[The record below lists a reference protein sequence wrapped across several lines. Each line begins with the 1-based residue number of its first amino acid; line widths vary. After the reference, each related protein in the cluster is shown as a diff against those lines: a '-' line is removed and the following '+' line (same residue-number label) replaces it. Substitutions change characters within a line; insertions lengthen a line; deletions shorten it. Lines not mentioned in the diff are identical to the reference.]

1 MVARDHAGGEAEPSP
16 ETDRRPAES
25 GELRIARE
33 TALREAAEAEGAR
46 WRALAEAGHILDSSL
61 DYESTLKELGQLIVP
76 SLADWYGVDLVDE
89 HGELTNIAV
98 AHVDPTKVELARE
111 LRRRLPARLED
122 RAGVA
127 EVVRTGRSR
136 WLPEI
141 TDELLERTI
150 ADPEMRQIARSLAP
164 RSSITVPLSAR
175 GRVLGVLTLVTA
187 ESGRHYEEA
196 DVTFAEELAKRAA
209 LAIDNARLIATEA
222 AAARQARRLQAVVDA
237 TFSTNTL
244 EELLHELL
252 ARIVLELQTD
262 LAGLLLM
269 DAEEPILRMRA
280 KIGLEDAVADG
291 VRVPLGKGF
300 AGTVA
305 ATRRPLIVEDISQ
318 FPVVSSYLRERVKSI
333 VGVPL
338 LIGDDVVGVMHTSS
352 YTQRR
357 FDQED
362 LALLEVAADRA
373 AVAIRRRELY
383 EREHEIA
390 SVLQQTF
397 LPTDLPPI
405 PGIEVATMFR
415 AAGRGVEMGG
425 DFYDAFP
432 RSDASWGLVVGD
444 VCGRGPR
451 AAAVSGFVRNVTR
464 VAAMRDAEPGRVL
477 ARVNDAMIRTGIDR
491 FCTATYATLSQEGS
505 GWTVSL
511 ARGGHPPPLV
521 LRADGTTEYLHPVG
535 TLLGVFDDVGLED
548 RTLGLGPGDVL
559 VLYTDGLVE
568 RNPTIARAGLANIL
582 ASCAGLSGE
591 AIIDRLSESVRPSF
605 TGEYP
610 DDIVVMAIRV
620 TPT

>member
-1 MVARDHAGGEAEPSP
+1 
-16 ETDRRPAES
+16 
-25 GELRIARE
+25 
-33 TALREAAEAEGAR
+33 
-46 WRALAEAGHILDSSL
+46 
-61 DYESTLKELGQLIVP
+61 
-76 SLADWYGVDLVDE
+76 
-89 HGELTNIAV
+89 
-98 AHVDPTKVELARE
+98 
-111 LRRRLPARLED
+111 
-122 RAGVA
+122 
-127 EVVRTGRSR
+127 
-136 WLPEI
+136 
-141 TDELLERTI
+141 
-150 ADPEMRQIARSLAP
+150 
-164 RSSITVPLSAR
+164 
-175 GRVLGVLTLVTA
+175 VLTLVMA
-187 ESGRHYEEA
+187 ESGRRYDET
-196 DVTFAEELAKRAA
+196 DVTFVEELAKRAA

-222 AAARQARRLQAVVDA
+222 AAARQARRLQAIVDA
-237 TFSTNTL
+237 TFSTSTL
-244 EELLHELL
+244 EDLLRELL
-252 ARIVLELQTD
+252 ARIVQELQTD

-269 DAEEPILRMRA
+269 DAEEPVLRMRA

-333 VGVPL
+333 IGVPL
-338 LIGDDVVGVMHTSS
+338 LIGEDVVGVLHTSS
-352 YTQRR
+352 YTQRV
-357 FDQED
+357 FGDED
-362 LALLEVAADRA
+362 IALLQLAADRA

-390 SVLQQTF
+390 SILQQSF

-432 RSDASWGLVVGD
+432 RTDTSWGLVVGD

-464 VAAMRDAEPGRVL
+464 VAAMRDVEPRRVL

-491 FCTATYATLSQEGS
+491 FCTAAYATFVHENQ
-505 GWTVSL
+505 GWRVSL
-511 ARGGHPPPLV
+511 ARAGHPPPLV
-521 LRADGTTEYLHPVG
+521 LRADGATEYLYPAG
-535 TLLGVFDDVGLED
+535 ALLGVFDDVALED
-548 RTLGLGPGDVL
+548 RSFDLEPGDVL

-568 RNPTIARAGLANIL
+568 RTPTIARVGLAHIL
-582 ASCAGLSGE
+582 SACAGMPAE
-591 AIIDRLSESVRPSF
+591 AIVGRLSEAVGPTI

-620 TPT
+620 LPS

>member
-1 MVARDHAGGEAEPSP
+1 M
-16 ETDRRPAES
+16 
-25 GELRIARE
+25 
-33 TALREAAEAEGAR
+33 
-46 WRALAEAGHILDSSL
+46 
-61 DYESTLKELGQLIVP
+61 
-76 SLADWYGVDLVDE
+76 ADWYGLDLLDE
-89 HGELTNIAV
+89 QGELRNIAV
-98 AHVDPTKVELARE
+98 AHVDPAKVELARE
-111 LRRRLPARLED
+111 LRRRLPTRLEE
-122 RAGVA
+122 RGSVA
-127 EVVRTGRSR
+127 EVVRTGRSQ
-136 WLPEI
+136 WLPDI
-141 TDELLERTI
+141 SDELLERTI
-150 ADPEMRQIARSLAP
+150 ADPTLRALARRLAP
-164 RSSITVPLSAR
+164 RSSITAPLSAR

-187 ESGRHYEEA
+187 ESGRRYAEA

-209 LAIDNARLIATEA
+209 LAIDNARLIATES
-222 AAARQARRLQAVVDA
+222 AAARQAHRLQAIVDA
-237 TFSTNTL
+237 TFSASTL
-244 EELLHELL
+244 KDLLHELL
-252 ARIVLELQTD
+252 ARIVAELNTD

-269 DAEEPILRMRA
+269 DPEEPVLRMRA

-305 ATRRPLIVEDISQ
+305 ATRKPLIVEDVSQ

-352 YTQRR
+352 YAQRR
-357 FDQED
+357 FGQDD
-362 LALLEVAADRA
+362 LALLALAAERA

-397 LPTDLPPI
+397 LPTELPPI
-405 PGIEVATMFR
+405 PGVEVATLFR

-432 RSDASWGLVVGD
+432 RTESSWGVVVGD

-464 VAAMRDAEPGRVL
+464 VAAMRDAEPVLVL

-491 FCTATYATLSQEGS
+491 FCTAAFATLDQGET
-505 GWTVSL
+505 GWRVSL
-511 ARGGHPPPLV
+511 ARAGHPPPLV
-521 LRADGTTEYLHPVG
+521 LRTDGTTEFLYPAG
-535 TLLGVFDDVGLED
+535 SLLGVLDDVALEG
-548 RTLGLGPGDVL
+548 RTVDLGPGDVL

-568 RNPTIARAGLANIL
+568 RNPTIAREGLANIL
-582 ASCAGLSGE
+582 ASCAGMTGQ
-591 AIIDRLSESVRPSF
+591 AIIDRLSKAVGPTL

-610 DDIVVMAIRV
+610 DDVLVMVIQV
-620 TPT
+620 QPT